1 LNGSNLI
8 AAAPQQYWLVGVD
21 LMSDEDTY
29 RSWFSLDFQEVRVM
43 AAWKLGTQIA
53 FPQFFVTNGL

>member
-1 LNGSNLI
+1 
-8 AAAPQQYWLVGVD
+8 
-21 LMSDEDTY
+21 MSDEDTY